1 MQAFL
6 DRKRTEPVSLDDL
19 QDLLPD
25 FKTIIYDDL
34 ENKPIKQIIG
44 GKSGAILYY
53 DMHSKNGGKF
63 EIGHFSL
70 ILRRGDSLE
79 YFSSYGFTPFQEI
92 DKSRSDPEIFKE
104 LFPSS
109 MIVNKTRFQRIKNT
123 DTCGRW
129 VLLRAKFKKLSLK
142 EFTRLF
148 GSRRFSIQSLDDL
161 AVLATAA
168 FVDLD

>member
-6 DRKRTEPVSLDDL
+6 NRKRTEPVSLGDL

-25 FKTIIYDDL
+25 FTTILYDDL
-34 ENKPIKQIIG
+34 ENKPITEIIG
-44 GKSGAILYY
+44 SKSGAILYY
-53 DMHSKNGGKF
+53 EMHSKTGRTL
-63 EIGHFSL
+63 EVGHFSL

-92 DKSRSDPEIFKE
+92 DKSRSDPKTFDK
-104 LFPSS
+104 LFPKN
-109 MIVNKTRFQRIKNT
+109 MKINRTRYQRIKNT

-129 VLLRAKFKKLSLK
+129 VLLRAKFKNLDGK
-142 EFTRLF
+142 EFARLF

-161 AVLATAA
+161 VILVTAA